1 METNK
6 KYYPI
11 AFALYFTYLVHGI
24 GVSILA
30 QYKQNFAE
38 KWGATTLTDGT
49 FDVSM
54 VLTVIAALGLGR
66 LISLPIAGP
75 LSDKFGRRV
84 SGLIGITAYVTYFIG
99 LVFSPSMYVAYA
111 FALLG
116 GVANSFIDTA
126 VYPAI
131 MEIFK
136 KKGDVGNLFVKFS
149 ISIGQFLLP
158 FMIGFVAA
166 NTMPF
171 TSLFYLSAILL
182 AVAGVLMA
190 VLPFPPMLAKVE
202 KADSKKSEKLKLTG
216 PSLAIVI
223 LGFTVTS
230 TFILWLNANQEL
242 GKLYGLADPS
252 KIQSYYALGTVIAI
266 LITSYLINKKILQS
280 VQVVALY
287 PAIAA
292 VMLLVIYF
300 VKVPSILLV
309 GGFVLGFTAA
319 GGVLQLVTSLA
330 VELSPANGG
339 KMTSIVMIASS
350 LANYTILTAAG
361 AITRAGGVDGP
372 LYLLLFNFVITAIG
386 VGLAVYVNKKYAEKT
401 IAQVKLAS

>member
-182 AVAGVLMA
+182 AVSGVLMA
-190 VLPFPPMLAKVE
+190 VLPFPPMLVKVE
-202 KADSKKSEKLKLTG
+202 KTDSKKSEKLKLTG

-266 LITSYLINKKILQS
+266 LVTSYLINKKNSSISSSRCSLPS
-280 VQVVALY
+280 DCCRHVASD
-287 PAIAA
+287 
-292 VMLLVIYF
+292 LLCESTFYF
-300 VKVPSILLV
+300 ISRWFRTWVYCCRWS
-309 GGFVLGFTAA
+309 
-319 GGVLQLVTSLA
+319 
-330 VELSPANGG
+330 
-339 KMTSIVMIASS
+339 TSISHISS
-350 LANYTILTAAG
+350 C
-361 AITRAGGVDGP
+361 R
-372 LYLLLFNFVITAIG
+372 VITSKRWKNDIG
-386 VGLAVYVNKKYAEKT
+386 RNDRFKSRKLHDSNSCRSHHESWRSKWPIVST
-401 IAQVKLAS
+401 II